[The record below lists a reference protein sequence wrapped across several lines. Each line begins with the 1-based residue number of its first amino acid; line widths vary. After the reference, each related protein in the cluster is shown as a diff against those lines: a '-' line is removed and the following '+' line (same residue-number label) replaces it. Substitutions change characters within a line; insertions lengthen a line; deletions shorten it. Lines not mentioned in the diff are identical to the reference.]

1 VFECFWK
8 SNIGAGA
15 GVLGGGGAAPQRPAR
30 GRGCARRREHARLQA
45 SFHSRPSQ
53 ECADSAH
60 STNPKQGRT
69 MRILDQLIMGLTAA
83 LQSPSAVLRF
93 IWALF
98 QKKKSLSQFVIFNLV
113 SSCFGEFLGLLRNA
127 VIVQKF
133 RKNQFGFTKKKIQS
147 NGGLKEGLV
156 PVVLDTA
163 LLFVPADH
171 KGR

>member
-8 SNIGAGA
+8 SNVGA

-93 IWALF
+93 ICALF
-98 QKKKSLSQFVIFNLV
+98 KKKKLISVCHLQSRLFLFRRIFRPTSKCSNCTEISQESVRFH
-113 SSCFGEFLGLLRNA
+113 
-127 VIVQKF
+127 
-133 RKNQFGFTKKKIQS
+133 KKKIQS

>member
-8 SNIGAGA
+8 SNVGA

-93 IWALF
+93 ICALF
-98 QKKKSLSQFVIFNLV
+98 KKKAYLSLS
-113 SSCFGEFLGLLRNA
+113 SSISSLLISEN
-127 VIVQKF
+127 F
-133 RKNQFGFTKKKIQS
+133 
-147 NGGLKEGLV
+147 
-156 PVVLDTA
+156 
-163 LLFVPADH
+163 
-171 KGR
+171 